1 MAFDNAEA
9 LKMLDA
15 DDLDL
20 DLTDLRISAVNEA
33 MRAEMKVLCLCLCSC
48 CILSSSIYV
57 AILLCLALRLA
68 VVAHL
73 VASYSLSS

>member
-1 MAFDNAEA
+1 MYTNTEHTHTASPGDKTTAFDNAEA

-33 MRAEMKVLCLCLCSC
+33 MRAEMKVLSLCLCLRS
-48 CILSSSIYV
+48 
-57 AILLCLALRLA
+57 
-68 VVAHL
+68 
-73 VASYSLSS
+73 

>member
-33 MRAEMKVLCLCLCSC
+33 MRAEMKVLCFCS
-48 CILSSSIYV
+48 
-57 AILLCLALRLA
+57 
-68 VVAHL
+68 
-73 VASYSLSS
+73 